1 MNEKRKKILY
11 TDENKSGKPEVSE
24 FPDDLI
30 LKIMEVQ
37 SLPRDVAVAFLN
49 TQGKLRTRKNGKET

>member
-1 MNEKRKKILY
+1 MSDKSKIIL
-11 TDENKSGKPEVSE
+11 DAGENKSFNPKISE

-37 SLPRDVAVAFLN
+37 SLPRDVVVEFLK
-49 TQGKLRTRKNGKET
+49 TQGKLRTKKNEKET